1 MTGARPREQESLM
14 ATPVLAFT
22 QLANECE
29 AEGLAHKNA
38 EKIGAEL
45 AKTFQVQSDEVAVLK
60 VDKLTL
66 QFAYPTK
73 LGHIGTIPINAS
85 SSVAGRTATTKRAE
99 IINNFAQT
107 KHASVFE
114 SVDLGQR
121 PKGGIP
127 GEKVDKHTHVIQK
140 LMSAPVVTPAG
151 VVGVIQISRKGTSA
165 PAAGADFTPADLQKL
180 VTIATA
186 LGKVF
191 K

>member
-1 MTGARPREQESLM
+1 M
-14 ATPVLAFT
+14 ATPVLAFA

-29 AEGLAHKNA
+29 AEGLAAKNA

-45 AKTFQVQSDEVAVLK
+45 AKTFNVQADEVAVLK
-60 VDKLTL
+60 VDKQSLI
-66 QFAYPTK
+66 FAYPTK
-73 LGHIGTIPINAS
+73 LGHVGSVPINAS
-85 SSVAGRTATTKRAE
+85 SSIAGRTATTKRAE

-114 SVDLGQR
+114 SVDLGAK
-121 PKGGIP
+121 PKASAP
-127 GEKVDKHTHVIQK
+127 GDKVDKHAHVIQK
-140 LMSAPVVTPAG
+140 LMSVPVVTPAG

-165 PAAGADFTPADLQKL
+165 PAAGPDFTPQDLQKL
-180 VTIATA
+180 VTIGTS

>member
-1 MTGARPREQESLM
+1 M

-29 AEGLAHKNA
+29 KEGLASKNA
-38 EKIGAEL
+38 DRIGAEL
-45 AKTFQVQSDEVAVLK
+45 AKTFGVQPDEVAVLK
-60 VDKLTL
+60 VDKQSL

-114 SVDLGQR
+114 SVDLGAK
-121 PKGGIP
+121 PKGAP
-127 GEKVDKHTHVIQK
+127 GDKLDKHTHVIQK
-140 LMSAPVVTPAG
+140 LMSVPVVTPAG
-151 VVGVIQISRKGTSA
+151 VVGVIQVSRKGTSA
-165 PAAGADFTPADLQKL
+165 PAAGPDFTPADLQKL
-180 VTIATA
+180 VTIATS

>member
-1 MTGARPREQESLM
+1 M
-14 ATPVLAFT
+14 ATPVLAFA

-38 EKIGAEL
+38 EKIGSEL
-45 AKTFQVQSDEVAVLK
+45 AKTFQVQPDEVAVLK
-60 VDKLTL
+60 VDKQTL
-66 QFAYPTK
+66 QFASPTK

-114 SVDLGQR
+114 SVDLGSK
-121 PKGGIP
+121 PKTAIP
-127 GEKVDKHTHVIQK
+127 GEKVDTHTHVIQK
-140 LMSAPVVTPAG
+140 LMSAPVVTQAG

-180 VTIATA
+180 VTIATS

>member
-1 MTGARPREQESLM
+1 M
-14 ATPVLAFT
+14 ATPVLAFA

-29 AEGLAHKNA
+29 AEGLASKNA

-45 AKTFQVQSDEVAVLK
+45 AKTFTVQPDEVAVLK
-60 VDKLTL
+60 IEKSSLV
-66 QFAYPTK
+66 FAYPTK
-73 LGHIGTIPINAS
+73 LGHVGSIPINAS

-114 SVDLGQR
+114 SVNLGG
-121 PKGGIP
+121 KKMSTAMP
-127 GEKVDKHTHVIQK
+127 GEKEHTQVIQK
-140 LMSAPVVTPAG
+140 LMSVPVVTPAG

-165 PAAGADFTPADLQKL
+165 PAAGPDFTPADLQKL
-180 VTIATA
+180 VTIATS

>member
-1 MTGARPREQESLM
+1 M
-14 ATPVLAFT
+14 ATPVLAFA
-22 QLANECE
+22 QRANECE
-29 AEGLAHKNA
+29 AEGLAAKNA

-45 AKTFQVQSDEVAVLK
+45 AKTFNVQPDEVAVLK
-60 VDKLTL
+60 VDKQSLA
-66 QFAYPTK
+66 FAYPTK
-73 LGHIGTIPINAS
+73 LGHIGTVPINAS

-114 SVDLGQR
+114 SVDIGSK
-121 PKGGIP
+121 PKAAAP
-127 GEKVDKHTHVIQK
+127 GEKVDKHQHVIQK
-140 LMSAPVVTPAG
+140 IMSVPVVTPAG
-151 VVGVIQISRKGTSA
+151 VVGVIQISRKGTTA
-165 PAAGADFTPADLQKL
+165 PAAGPDFSPADLQKL